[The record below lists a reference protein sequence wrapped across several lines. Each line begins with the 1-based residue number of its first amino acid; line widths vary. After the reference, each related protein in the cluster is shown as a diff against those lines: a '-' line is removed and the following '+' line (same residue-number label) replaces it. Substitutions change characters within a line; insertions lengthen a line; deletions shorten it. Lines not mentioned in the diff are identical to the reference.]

1 MFKKFLLVILASY
14 PLNLAADDLV
24 KKTLESNF
32 ATAVLLSDSE
42 AITFG
47 FQSFDPNVYVDIDDN
62 LGGAESLELRK
73 QISIYS
79 LPYSIPLDPLSLDN
93 GKQVDQVIS
102 IVGSYYTVNRD
113 IDLTGIETDA
123 QDRVTDEIYTL
134 SFKYK
139 GLHPLN
145 ESWSISGNIK
155 ANTMYFRNSYTY
167 PNSVSDELQ
176 NIIDGNVVNTT
187 AWSLVLE
194 PSVELRYKQPYDT
207 GRWEYFTELNY
218 FYGVGW
224 GEANNGNVG
233 NPEGWYWVNGVKGF
247 YDIANWG
254 NSQQSLYT
262 SFRRIDLGADLE
274 QPMGTAHYYELS
286 LGWLIT
292 PPFLDQYIENVGLG
306 LNFNYGSSLKGG
318 SILLLF
324 NQE

>member
-1 MFKKFLLVILASY
+1 MIISHTLQA
-14 PLNLAADDLV
+14 NDLV
-24 KKTLESNF
+24 KKTLEGNF

-42 AITFG
+42 AVTFG

-79 LPYSIPLDPLSLDN
+79 LPYTIPLSSLLLEN
-93 GKQVDQVIS
+93 GREVEQSVSV
-102 IVGSYYTVNRD
+102 VGSYYNVNRD
-113 IDLTGIETDA
+113 IDLSGNETVS
-123 QDRVTDEIYTL
+123 QDRVKDEIYTISL
-134 SFKYK
+134 KYR

-145 ESWSISGNIK
+145 ESWAISGNIK

-167 PNSVSDELQ
+167 Q
-176 NIIDGNVVNTT
+176 NPLASEIQEGVDGNVVNTS
-187 AWSLVLE
+187 AWSFVIE
-194 PSVELRYKQPYDT
+194 PSIELKYKQPFDA
-207 GRWEYFTELNY
+207 GRWEYFTELKY

-224 GEANNGNVG
+224 GEANNGDVG
-233 NPEGWYWVNGVKGF
+233 NPEGWYWVNGLKGF
-247 YDIANWG
+247 YEIANWG
-254 NSQQSLYT
+254 SSQQSLYT

-274 QPMGTAHYYELS
+274 QPMGTSHYYELS

-292 PPFLDQYIENVGLG
+292 PFFLEQYIENVGLG

-324 NQE
+324 NQD